1 MNVALLTASL
11 NYVSSLGLANIQ
23 AHRQPLLKRLQ
34 QEVPRLGF
42 TAVTPPESTG
52 PNVTFA
58 RRNLAD
64 TDIPRRLHAAKV
76 NVRLSTHWMR
86 VSPSVYNDMRDI
98 ERFLNVLS

>member
-1 MNVALLTASL
+1 MFES
-11 NYVSSLGLANIQ
+11 G
-23 AHRQPLLKRLQ
+23 RLQ

-58 RRNLAD
+58 RTNLAE
-64 TDIPRRLHAAKV
+64 TNIPHKLENARV

-86 VSPSVYNDMRDI
+86 VSPSVYNDMQDI
-98 ERFLNVLS
+98 ERFLDVLS